1 MVSFLIEYLNSTETL
16 IFIDPL
22 TGISNRR
29 DFLNHL
35 TDEIKSLNPAT
46 NCILHSLILTGL

>member
-1 MVSFLIEYLNSTETL
+1 MVSFLLEYLNSTETL
-16 IFIDPL
+16 ISIDPL

-35 TDEIKSLNPAT
+35 TDEIKSLKSRDNW
-46 NCILHSLILTGL
+46 ILRSLILTGL